1 MTPAYILPQKETRTY
16 RFSVLRVIA
25 MSLMLFLLTAACL
38 YLHNTIQENYV
49 SYLTTAEKKTTA
61 FLAEQLSYMLP
72 FLAIAVFQFA
82 VYAKYD
88 NRDGILQKEQAWE
101 ILILAALVYLVLL
114 PYVKNYSDQTLTL
127 QLAAGIEVEKNAGR
141 EYEALFLDVFQ
152 WFVRLSIPLVFLLTY
167 HFVRAGVEV
176 REATSVSTSSAEAKN
191 TAADGNSEE
200 NPATNHA
207 EEAPITEQPSA
218 PEQGETA

>member
-101 ILILAALVYLVLL
+101 ILILAVLVYLVLL

-152 WFVRLSIPLVFLLTY
+152 WFVRLSIPLIFLLTY

-176 REATSVSTSSAEAKN
+176 REATSAAAPFADVHSATAVSNSAA
-191 TAADGNSEE
+191 TPSEE
-200 NPATNHA
+200 ASVA
-207 EEAPITEQPSA
+207 EPSST
-218 PEQGETA
+218 PEQGESA

>member
-1 MTPAYILPQKETRTY
+1 MTPAYILPTKETRKY

-25 MSLMLFLLTAACL
+25 MSLMLFLLTTACL
-38 YLHNTIQENYV
+38 YLHNTIQETYV

-61 FLAEQLSYMLP
+61 FLAEQISYMLP

-114 PYVKNYSDQTLTL
+114 PYVWNYSNQTLTL

-152 WFVRLSIPLVFLLTY
+152 WFIRLSIPLIFLLTY
-167 HFVRAGVEV
+167 HFIRAGVEA
-176 REATSVSTSSAEAKN
+176 REAASAVAPSADVHAATTVNHSAMNSSEEASFAEPSSA
-191 TAADGNSEE
+191 T
-200 NPATNHA
+200 
-207 EEAPITEQPSA
+207 
-218 PEQGETA
+218 EQGESA